1 MTDDRPN
8 ELDGVLDALH
18 GDRKALLTSQLRS
31 IEEEVVERRLIATDT
46 TLVVHDEVGELTN
59 ELLNLPDGQRQERLQ
74 LAREQ
79 RGLRR
84 EVRDEL
90 RNAWKE
96 VQALRTEERL
106 VEKEL
111 LNAVKVPD
119 RHKDLGG

>member
-1 MTDDRPN
+1 MTEDPATD
-8 ELDGVLDALH
+8 LDGILDALH
-18 GDRKALLTSQLRS
+18 GDRKAVLSSQLRS

-46 TLVVHDEVGELTN
+46 TLVVHDEVHELTN
-59 ELLNLPDGQRQERLQ
+59 ELLNLPEGQRQERIM

-96 VQALRTEERL
+96 VQALRQEERL

-111 LNAVKVPD
+111 LQAVKQHD
-119 RHKDLGG
+119 RNKDLGG

>member
-1 MTDDRPN
+1 MTTDKTN

-18 GDRKALLTSQLRS
+18 GDQKAVLSAQLRS

-46 TLVVHDEVGELTN
+46 TLVVHDEVDALTN
-59 ELLNLPDGQRQERLQ
+59 EVINLPDSQRIERLQ
-74 LAREQ
+74 LTREQ

-84 EVRDEL
+84 ELRDEL

-96 VQALRTEERL
+96 VQALRQEERL

-111 LNAVKVPD
+111 LQAVKVHD
-119 RHKDLGG
+119 RHKDLGV

>member
-1 MTDDRPN
+1 MTASPN

-18 GDRKALLTSQLRS
+18 GDRKAVLSSQLRS

-46 TLVVHDEVGELTN
+46 TLVVHDEVHELTN
-59 ELLNLPDGQRQERLQ
+59 ELLNMPETQRQERLQ
-74 LAREQ
+74 LEREQ

-90 RNAWKE
+90 RNAWKD
-96 VQALRTEERL
+96 VQSLRQEERL

-111 LNAVKVPD
+111 LQAVKQHE
-119 RHKDLGG
+119 RNRDLGA

>member
-1 MTDDRPN
+1 MTDAPN

-18 GDRKALLTSQLRS
+18 GDRKGVLTAQLRS

-46 TLVVHDEVGELTN
+46 TLVVHDEVNALTN
-59 ELLNLPDGQRQERLQ
+59 EVINMPDSQRVERLQ
-74 LAREQ
+74 LMREQ

-84 EVRDEL
+84 EVRDEQ

-96 VQALRTEERL
+96 VQALRQEERL

-111 LNAVKVPD
+111 LQAVKVHD